1 MDKIVPSLLF
11 NMQKIEDVDRYFYS
25 WSLVCLLSNVLVFVL
40 LIFFFLLEE
49 IPTEVY

>member
-25 WSLVCLLSNVLVFVL
+25 WSLVCFLSNLLVFIM
-40 LIFFFLLEE
+40 LIFFLLEE
-49 IPTEVY
+49 ITTEVY